1 MEDRMRIT
9 ILPAVLV
16 SALLIGAC
24 SPDSPTTPRTLG
36 LARATFDAV
45 QTKTHDIELVA
56 VLGTGSGAVNVTPTA
71 EDQGTFHLQGEVHIR
86 DAAPNTTYLVQ
97 RAPDLNVADPSCT
110 GRWISFPIPNAG
122 PLVTLT
128 TSPGGA
134 GAAHFEL
141 GVGGAFT
148 SGTPFNVRFRVIDN
162 PVNPT
167 SVLMSD
173 CVTVVVK

>member
-1 MEDRMRIT
+1 MRIT

-16 SALLIGAC
+16 TGLLIAAC
-24 SPDSPTTPRTLG
+24 SPDSPTTPPTLG
-36 LARATFDAV
+36 SARATLDV
-45 QTKTHDIELVA
+45 RGTKTHGIALVA

-71 EDQGTFHLQGEVHIR
+71 EDQGTFHVQGQVHIR
-86 DAAPNTTYLVQ
+86 HAAPNTTFLVQ

-110 GRWISFPIPNAG
+110 GPWISFPIPNAG

-128 TSPGGA
+128 TSRAGA

-141 GVGGAFT
+141 GVGGPFT
-148 SGTPFNVRFRVIDN
+148 SGTPFNVRFRVIDDL
-162 PVNPT
+162 VNPT

>member
-1 MEDRMRIT
+1 MRIT

-16 SALLIGAC
+16 SALLIAAC
-24 SPDSPTTPRTLG
+24 SPDSPTTVPTVG
-36 LARATFDAV
+36 LLRPTFDMGP
-45 QTKTHDIELVA
+45 TTHGIELVA

-71 EDQGTFHLQGEVHIR
+71 EDQGTFHVQGEVHIR

-97 RAPDLNVADPSCT
+97 RAPDLNVTDPSCT
-110 GRWISFPIPNAG
+110 GPWISFPIPNAG

-128 TSPGGA
+128 TSPAGA

-148 SGTPFNVRFRVIDN
+148 SGRPFNVRFRVIDN
-162 PVNPT
+162 LMNPT

>member
-1 MEDRMRIT
+1 MRIT
-9 ILPAVLV
+9 VLPAVLV
-16 SALLIGAC
+16 TGLLIAAC
-24 SPDSPTTPRTLG
+24 SPDSPTTPPTLG
-36 LARATFDAV
+36 SARATLDV
-45 QTKTHDIELVA
+45 GGTKTHGIALVA

-71 EDQGTFHLQGEVHIR
+71 EDQGTFHVQGEAHIR
-86 DAAPNTTYLVQ
+86 GAAPNTTYLVQ

-110 GRWISFPIPNAG
+110 GPWISFPIPNAG

-128 TSPGGA
+128 TSPAGA

-141 GVGGAFT
+141 GVGGPFT
-148 SGTPFNVRFRVIDN
+148 SGTPFNVRFRVIDDL
-162 PVNPT
+162 VNPT